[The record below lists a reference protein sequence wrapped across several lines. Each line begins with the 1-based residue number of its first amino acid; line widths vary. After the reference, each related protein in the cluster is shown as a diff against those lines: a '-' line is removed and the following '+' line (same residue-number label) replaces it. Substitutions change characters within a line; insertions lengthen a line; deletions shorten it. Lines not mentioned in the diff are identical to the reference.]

1 MVIQTTVHGSI
12 SYYRIRLTISQSFF
26 LSLFFFSHHFITDI
40 YKMYLEYLQ
49 PKLNLMD
56 ESSTISKNFPDYSP
70 NLNTPITSNFNEETG
85 SDCSLVTPRIISSSN
100 SNSNS
105 NSNSGSIDENEQNN
119 SSSSSSSARHI
130 RKKWKEPEDIAF
142 ITTIMNNSQL
152 LTFVEYFKPMK
163 NFWKKIS
170 KILFQQYGYE
180 RNSRQCHDRFK
191 VLYTKS
197 LKVHPSKKSKQ
208 KKKKSK
214 QEASSNLNFDPSKL
228 SRMQYLLVQLQNTF
242 SFVNGN
248 IILKSQKT
256 LKPNKNGTNDNI
268 NNHYYNNSNNNNSNN
283 INRNSNHSTNVFST
297 PEHIQSSINL
307 DKLESLPALD
317 TKGEPSFISPA
328 QFSLLSS
335 APADNLILQTPPS
348 PFFQQT
354 MPIQLPRDAQQEQVS
369 PVFSTDV
376 IYMWQTMFNTIENL
390 KEQVNCLKNE
400 VKQLNHKFYQQNKPL
415 HNMSTSDSENFM
427 QQH

>member
-1 MVIQTTVHGSI
+1 
-12 SYYRIRLTISQSFF
+12 
-26 LSLFFFSHHFITDI
+26 
-40 YKMYLEYLQ
+40 MYLEYLQ

-85 SDCSLVTPRIISSSN
+85 SDRSLVTPRIISSSN

-119 SSSSSSSARHI
+119 SNSSSSSARQI

-191 VLYTKS
+191 VLYAKS

-228 SRMQYLLVQLQNTF
+228 SRMQYLL
-242 SFVNGN
+242 
-248 IILKSQKT
+248 
-256 LKPNKNGTNDNI
+256 
-268 NNHYYNNSNNNNSNN
+268 
-283 INRNSNHSTNVFST
+283 
-297 PEHIQSSINL
+297 
-307 DKLESLPALD
+307 
-317 TKGEPSFISPA
+317 
-328 QFSLLSS
+328 
-335 APADNLILQTPPS
+335 
-348 PFFQQT
+348 
-354 MPIQLPRDAQQEQVS
+354 LPRDAQQEQVS

>member
-1 MVIQTTVHGSI
+1 
-12 SYYRIRLTISQSFF
+12 
-26 LSLFFFSHHFITDI
+26 
-40 YKMYLEYLQ
+40 MYLEYLQ

-56 ESSTISKNFPDYSP
+56 ESNAIKKSFPGYSP
-70 NLNTPITSNFNEETG
+70 NLTTPITSNFNEETG
-85 SDCSLVTPRIISSSN
+85 SDYSLITPRRTSGSN

-105 NSNSGSIDENEQNN
+105 NSNSGSIDENEPAPSN
-119 SSSSSSSARHI
+119 SSSSSARQI

-191 VLYTKS
+191 VLYSKS
-197 LKVHPSKKSKQ
+197 LKVHSSKKIKQ

-214 QEASSNLNFDPSKL
+214 QETDSNFNIDTSKL
-228 SRMQYLLVQLQNTF
+228 SRIQFLLLQLQNTF

-256 LKPNKNGTNDNI
+256 LKPAKNNTNDNNNTI
-268 NNHYYNNSNNNNSNN
+268 NNNRNNNNNNNNNHNNNVNKSNN
-283 INRNSNHSTNVFST
+283 YSTNVLST
-297 PEHIQSSINL
+297 PEHIQSSMTV
-307 DKLESLPALD
+307 DKLESVPDLD
-317 TKGEPSFISPA
+317 AKVEPSFISPI

-348 PFFQQT
+348 PFFQQSV
-354 MPIQLPRDAQQEQVS
+354 PLQLPRDPQQQEQISSVL
-369 PVFSTDV
+369 STDV

-390 KEQVNCLKNE
+390 KDQVNDLKNE
-400 VKQLNHKFYQQNKPL
+400 VKQLNRKFYQQNKPL
-415 HNMSTSDSENFM
+415 QNFSTSNSGSFM
-427 QQH
+427 QPH

>member
-1 MVIQTTVHGSI
+1 
-12 SYYRIRLTISQSFF
+12 
-26 LSLFFFSHHFITDI
+26 
-40 YKMYLEYLQ
+40 
-49 PKLNLMD
+49 MD
-56 ESSTISKNFPDYSP
+56 ESSTINKNFPDYPP
-70 NLNTPITSNFNEETG
+70 NLNTPITANLNEETG
-85 SDCSLVTPRIISSSN
+85 SECSIITPRINSGSN
-100 SNSNS
+100 SNSHS
-105 NSNSGSIDENEQNN
+105 NSNSGSIDENDLNHSN
-119 SSSSSSSARHI
+119 SSSSSARQI

-170 KILFQQYGYE
+170 KILLQQYGYE

-197 LKVHPSKKSKQ
+197 LKVHPSKKVKQ

-214 QEASSNLNFDPSKL
+214 QEANSNLDFDPSKL

-256 LKPNKNGTNDNI
+256 LKPNKNGSNHNI
-268 NNHYYNNSNNNNSNN
+268 NNNSNDGN
-283 INRNSNHSTNVFST
+283 IGNHNSNENNNNISNQNSNHSTNIFST
-297 PEHIQSSINL
+297 PEHIQSSIDL
-307 DKLESLPALD
+307 DKLDSIPALD
-317 TKGEPSFISPA
+317 TKVEPSFISPA

-354 MPIQLPRDAQQEQVS
+354 MPLQLPRDMQQQEQIS
-369 PVFSTDV
+369 PVFSTDI
-376 IYMWQTMFNTIENL
+376 IYMWQTMFSTIENL
-390 KEQVNCLKNE
+390 KEQVNGLKNE
-400 VKQLNHKFYQQNKPL
+400 VKQLNHKFYQQNKSL
-415 HNMSTSDSENFM
+415 HNMPTSDPENFI

>member
-1 MVIQTTVHGSI
+1 
-12 SYYRIRLTISQSFF
+12 
-26 LSLFFFSHHFITDI
+26 
-40 YKMYLEYLQ
+40 MYLEYLQ

-85 SDCSLVTPRIISSSN
+85 S
-100 SNSNS
+100 
-105 NSNSGSIDENEQNN
+105 IDENELNN
-119 SSSSSSSARHI
+119 SNSSSSSARQI

-214 QEASSNLNFDPSKL
+214 QEAGSNLNFDPSKL

-242 SFVNGN
+242 
-248 IILKSQKT
+248 T
-256 LKPNKNGTNDNI
+256 
-268 NNHYYNNSNNNNSNN
+268 
-283 INRNSNHSTNVFST
+283 
-297 PEHIQSSINL
+297 
-307 DKLESLPALD
+307 
-317 TKGEPSFISPA
+317 
-328 QFSLLSS
+328 
-335 APADNLILQTPPS
+335 PADNLILQTPPS

-354 MPIQLPRDAQQEQVS
+354 MPIQLPRDAQQEQIS

>member
-1 MVIQTTVHGSI
+1 
-12 SYYRIRLTISQSFF
+12 
-26 LSLFFFSHHFITDI
+26 
-40 YKMYLEYLQ
+40 MYLEYLQ

-85 SDCSLVTPRIISSSN
+85 SDRSLVTPRIISSSN

-119 SSSSSSSARHI
+119 SNSSSSSARQI

-191 VLYTKS
+191 VLYAKS

-228 SRMQYLLVQLQNTF
+228 SRM
-242 SFVNGN
+242 
-248 IILKSQKT
+248 
-256 LKPNKNGTNDNI
+256 
-268 NNHYYNNSNNNNSNN
+268 H
-283 INRNSNHSTNVFST
+283 
-297 PEHIQSSINL
+297 
-307 DKLESLPALD
+307 
-317 TKGEPSFISPA
+317 PA

>member
-1 MVIQTTVHGSI
+1 
-12 SYYRIRLTISQSFF
+12 
-26 LSLFFFSHHFITDI
+26 
-40 YKMYLEYLQ
+40 MYLEYLQ
-49 PKLNLMD
+49 PKFNVMD
-56 ESSTISKNFPDYSP
+56 ESNTRKKSFPGYSP
-70 NLNTPITSNFNEETG
+70 NLTTPITSNFNEETG
-85 SDCSLVTPRIISSSN
+85 SDYSLITPRRISGSN

-105 NSNSGSIDENEQNN
+105 NSNSGSIDENEPTHSN
-119 SSSSSSSARHI
+119 SSSSSARQI

-191 VLYTKS
+191 VLYSKS
-197 LKVHPSKKSKQ
+197 LKVHPSKKIKQ

-214 QEASSNLNFDPSKL
+214 QETDSNFNIDAPKL
-228 SRMQYLLVQLQNTF
+228 SRMQFLLLQLQNTF

-256 LKPNKNGTNDNI
+256 LRPAKNTTNDNNNNVNNNRNNHI
-268 NNHYYNNSNNNNSNN
+268 NNNNNNNINNNNNNNS
-283 INRNSNHSTNVFST
+283 TNVLST
-297 PEHIQSSINL
+297 PEHIRSSMNI
-307 DKLESLPALD
+307 DKLESVPDLD
-317 TKGEPSFISPA
+317 AKVEPSFISPI

-335 APADNLILQTPPS
+335 APTDNLILQTPPS

-354 MPIQLPRDAQQEQVS
+354 MPLQLPRDPQQQEQISSVLT
-369 PVFSTDV
+369 TDM

-390 KEQVNCLKNE
+390 KEQVNDLKNE
-400 VKQLNHKFYQQNKPL
+400 VKQLNRKFYQQNKPL
-415 HNMSTSDSENFM
+415 QNFSTSNSDSFM